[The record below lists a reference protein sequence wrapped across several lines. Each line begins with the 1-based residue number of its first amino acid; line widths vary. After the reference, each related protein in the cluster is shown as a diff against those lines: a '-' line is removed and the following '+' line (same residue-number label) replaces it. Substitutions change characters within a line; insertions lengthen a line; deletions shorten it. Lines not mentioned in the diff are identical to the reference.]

1 MNYSDI
7 SRQIPVI
14 IPAYE
19 PNHKLIKLC
28 KDLTSVGINNIVVV
42 DDGSGDKYQDIFTNI
57 KSNFGV
63 TLIKHSVNMG
73 KGRGLKNAFNE
84 IINQQKE
91 VIACVTVDSDGQHT
105 PKDIINVMHACLENP
120 NSLVLGVRDFSGDH
134 IPFKSRWGNS
144 ITKVVSAFILGEKI
158 TDTQTGL
165 RGIPVNFMRDLQNV
179 FGERFEFEMNMLVEA
194 VGSYQIIEIPIETVY
209 ESKDNHATHF
219 NPVTDSIKIYKV
231 LGKVFLK
238 YIFSAFSSSILDLTL
253 FAILSVALQ
262 NIISH
267 PWNLTLATILARI
280 VSSIYNYLIN
290 KNVVFNNEEHVIGRY
305 ITLVIITMLT
315 SAGLVS
321 GISYLVP
328 GVSPNVIKLFVD
340 TVLFFM
346 NYYIQK
352 KYVFND

>member
-19 PNHKLIKLC
+19 PNYKLIKLC
-28 KDLTSVGINNIVVV
+28 EDLTSVGIKNIVVV
-42 DDGSGDKYQDIFTNI
+42 DDGSGEKYQDIFNNI
-57 KSNFGV
+57 KSNYGV

-84 IINQQKE
+84 IINQQKDA
-91 VIACVTVDSDGQHT
+91 IACVTVDSDGQHT
-105 PKDIINVMHACLENP
+105 PKDIINIMKACIENP

-165 RGIPVNFMRDLQNV
+165 RGIPVSFMKTLQNV

-194 VGSYQIIEIPIETVY
+194 VGNYPIVEIPIETVY

-219 NPVTDSIKIYKV
+219 NPVSDSIKIYKV
-231 LGKVFLK
+231 LGKVFVK
-238 YIFSAFSSSILDLTL
+238 YVFSAFSSSILDLTL
-253 FAILSVALQ
+253 FAILSVVLQ
-262 NIISH
+262 NVIAH
-267 PWNLTLATILARI
+267 PWNLTLATIFARI
-280 VSSIYNYLIN
+280 VSSVYNYLIN
-290 KNVVFNNEEHVIGRY
+290 KNIVFNKDKHAIGRY
-305 ITLVIITMLT
+305 VTLVIITMLT

-321 GISYLVP
+321 GLSYLMPV
-328 GVSPNVIKLFVD
+328 VSPTIIKLFVD

-352 KYVFND
+352 KYVFDE